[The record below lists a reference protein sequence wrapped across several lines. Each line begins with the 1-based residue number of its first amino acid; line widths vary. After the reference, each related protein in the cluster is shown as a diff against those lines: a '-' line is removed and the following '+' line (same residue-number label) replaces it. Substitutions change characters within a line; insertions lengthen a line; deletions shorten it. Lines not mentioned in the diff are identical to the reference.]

1 MSRLRDLRVLKEMK
15 IWVCPGF
22 YYKFPLSP
30 RQIKELRGAPRSV
43 KTVHSTKLRQQN
55 LLGSNYISVLFVTP
69 AHLELFYLNVN
80 FNVSSFRDLF
90 LRAISHFNTRIL
102 RHTTSAVVLTLWDR
116 QASLGH
122 SRVEW
127 LLIRAFPGFSKR

>member
-1 MSRLRDLRVLKEMK
+1 MHHSAPIQIKIESDKWNFIYCLVSVAQSESITRFAGAKGNENLSVPWVL
-15 IWVCPGF
+15 
-22 YYKFPLSP
+22 PLSP

-55 LLGSNYISVLFVTP
+55 LLGSNYISVLFVTL

-80 FNVSSFRDLF
+80 FNVSAFRDLF

-102 RHTTSAVVLTLWDR
+102 RHTTSAVVLTL
-116 QASLGH
+116 
-122 SRVEW
+122 
-127 LLIRAFPGFSKR
+127 